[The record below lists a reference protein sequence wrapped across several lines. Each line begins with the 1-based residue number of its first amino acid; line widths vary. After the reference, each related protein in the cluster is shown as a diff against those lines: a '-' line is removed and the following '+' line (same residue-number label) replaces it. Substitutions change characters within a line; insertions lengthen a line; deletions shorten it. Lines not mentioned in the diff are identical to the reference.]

1 VERSSLGKEVLGDPS
16 VSLRLGADALNVVV
30 VDAQLAVGSDFVD
43 RSKL

>member
-30 VDAQLAVGSDFVD
+30 VDAQLDLGGDLVN
-43 RSKL
+43 RSEL